1 MKDFTKKTMI
11 RKTKNIPFAFYILLI
26 FLFVSCIENDNEKI
40 ASVGDKDLNYS
51 EIEFIYPELYSQNN
65 YETQKKILVK
75 EWIDTELLYQT
86 AKEHK
91 PINSERIEQKTRCY
105 KKQLII
111 QNYLDN
117 VAYKNIQV
125 TDSEIFE
132 QYQQNKGLYTISK
145 PTAVVVN
152 YLTNNK
158 EEGEKI
164 RNILVLGDKKELN
177 SLNSKHNTNQQLVE
191 KENLTPKI
199 EKEIF
204 SSYNK
209 KIIGPIKIKDGFVVI
224 KILKKLNNGEQ
235 IPFTFVKNKIKE
247 EILLEKR
254 NNLYKN
260 LIKKL
265 RKTNKVK
272 IYEKNN

>member
-1 MKDFTKKTMI
+1 MKDFIRKTMI

-26 FLFVSCIENDNEKI
+26 FLFVSCIENDDEKI

-65 YETQKKILVK
+65 YETQKKILVNK
-75 EWIDTELLYQT
+75 WIDTELLYQA

-91 PINSERIEQKTRCY
+91 PINSERIEQKTKYY

-111 QNYLDN
+111 QNYLDS

-132 QYQQNKGLYTISK
+132 QYQQNKGLYIISK

-158 EEGEKI
+158 EEGEKT

-177 SLNSKHNTNQQLVE
+177 SLNSKHNINQQLVE

-209 KIIGPIKIKDGFVVI
+209 KIIGPIKIKDGFIVI
-224 KILKKLNNGEQ
+224 KILKKLNRGEQ

>member
-1 MKDFTKKTMI
+1 MI

-26 FLFVSCIENDNEKI
+26 FLFVSCIENDDEKI
-40 ASVGDKDLNYS
+40 ASVGGKDLNYS

-75 EWIDTELLYQT
+75 EWIDTELLYQA

-91 PINSERIEQKTRCY
+91 PINSKRIEQKTKYY

-132 QYQQNKGLYTISK
+132 QYQQNKGLYIISK
-145 PTAVVVN
+145 PTAVVIN

-158 EEGEKI
+158 EDGEKI

-177 SLNSKHNTNQQLVE
+177 SLNSKHNINQQLVE

-209 KIIGPIKIKDGFVVI
+209 KIIGPIKIKDGFIVI
-224 KILKKLNNGEQ
+224 KILKKLNKGEQ